1 MRGDWVNMQSLTDR
15 RKDKQICMHDREIG
29 RQMEGGK
36 DRNKFTDI
44 TGVGLCQRA
53 CVDSRCECTR
63 ACARRWGGGLRTREW
78 RIVIWYT
85 EKPSCAETGHS
96 DGLSYITQTRTH
108 ARPCTHRLAW
118 ALKERNCHDGQR
130 SAGLAHVS
138 SRCNWSFEPP
148 LWCPGFF
155 LAKKSAFNKA
165 VQHLPLTRFSHSS
178 LYLRCHVPWN
188 GRHRAR
194 WRSGQSECRAGTFR
208 PRSLAAICP
217 GWK

>member
-36 DRNKFTDI
+36 DRSKFTDI
-44 TGVGLCQRA
+44 TGVGLGQRA
-53 CVDSRCECTR
+53 CVDSRCECRR
-63 ACARRWGGGLRTREW
+63 ACARQEGGLRTRQW

-108 ARPCTHRLAW
+108 ARPCTHRLPW
-118 ALKERNCHDGQR
+118 ALKERKCHYGQR

-138 SRCNWSFEPP
+138 SCCNGSFEPP
-148 LWCPGFF
+148 LWC
-155 LAKKSAFNKA
+155 ASSSQKSAFNKA
-165 VQHLPLTRFSHSS
+165 V
-178 LYLRCHVPWN
+178 
-188 GRHRAR
+188 
-194 WRSGQSECRAGTFR
+194 
-208 PRSLAAICP
+208 
-217 GWK
+217 